1 MDTKALFVAV
11 LAAGIVGGFV
21 ISDYLVD
28 DEAIE
33 QNETLDEVVEVVE
46 VGSKAPDFTLIDT
59 DGNEFNLSDYE
70 GEKVIVLEFMSMK
83 CGTCKNFEKDTIKS
97 YCNES
102 MPEDVEVISVTQTKN
117 ADESELAER
126 TEEMGWRFMKGSSE
140 MTDAFGAD
148 RSPTVVIIDKD
159 GVITFSESGSMSKS
173 ELEEKIN
180 SALE

>member
-28 DEAIE
+28 DEAME
-33 QNETLDEVVEVVE
+33 QEETLEEVEVVE
-46 VGSKAPDFTLIDT
+46 VGNEAPDFTLIDT

-83 CGTCKNFEKDTIKS
+83 CGTCNNFEKETIKS

-117 ADESELAER
+117 ADDNELAER

-140 MTDAFGAD
+140 MTDAFGAES
-148 RSPTVVIIDKD
+148 SPTIVIIDKD
-159 GVITFSESGSMSKS
+159 GMVTFSEIGIISQS
-173 ELEEKIN
+173 ELEEEVN
-180 SALE
+180 TALG

>member
-1 MDTKALFVAV
+1 MGHTVVVGLGSSGIG
-11 LAAGIVGGFV
+11 AAR
-21 ISDYLVD
+21 LLH
-28 DEAIE
+28 A
-33 QNETLDEVVEVVE
+33 
-46 VGSKAPDFTLIDT
+46 
-59 DGNEFNLSDYE
+59 E
-70 GEKVIVLEFMSMK
+70 GEKVLVLEFTSMK
-83 CGTCKNFEKDTIKS
+83 CGTCKSFEKNEIKS

-117 ADESELAER
+117 ADEGELAER

-159 GVITFSESGSMSKS
+159 GMITFSESGPMSKS

>member
-11 LAAGIVGGFV
+11 LVAGIIGGFS
-21 ISDYLVD
+21 INNYFMNNRNIEDNID
-28 DEAIE
+28 DLKMG
-33 QNETLDEVVEVVE
+33 NE
-46 VGSKAPDFTLIDT
+46 APDFTLTDT
-59 DGNEFNLSDYE
+59 EGNEFNLSDYE
-70 GEKVIVLEFMSMK
+70 GEKVVVLEFMNMK
-83 CGTCKNFEKDTIKS
+83 CGTCKNFEKDAMKS

-117 ADESELAER
+117 ADENELAER
-126 TEEMGWRFMKGSSE
+126 TDEMGWRFMRGSSE

-159 GVITFSESGSMSKS
+159 GMITFSESGTMSKS
-173 ELEEKIN
+173 ELEERIN